1 MKSTFRALIAAML
14 IAVAPCALAN
24 VIFVQTDASGSNNGS
39 SWSNAFTDLQNAFA
53 ASTPGDTIW
62 VAAGVYFPT
71 TTTDRTASFALPNG
85 RIVLGG
91 FTGTETNVDQR
102 NPTIHLCVLSGN
114 IGNGALDTDNS
125 FHVVTTLN
133 VSAATVLDGFIIRD
147 GHYTDATTVYS
158 GAGLYNEG
166 GSPVIR
172 RCIFRFNVAGRGA
185 ALAQTQGGNCTL
197 TECSFENNTASGPS
211 TASGGGAVYI
221 NSGSLTVRDGLF
233 TGNTGFS
240 GGAIQLGGG
249 VLTLDRCIITNNTA
263 NTSGAAIYGAQND
276 FTLTITNTLIA
287 GNASNG
293 SVSAIYC
300 VSSPNRAHRMR
311 NVTVAHN
318 AFGSGSNA
326 SCIFNQTSTVANCIF
341 AGNEETTAVSI
352 NNGLTANTL
361 IEGINA
367 ASILF
372 MNPGNAGLAP
382 FTALDYNYRLQV
394 FSPAIDYGNAA
405 QLLPGFDAL
414 GLGNTERTFGSAPDA
429 GAYEKDYCPFATTIT
444 SSNPNGICINGTTTL
459 SVATAQPLL
468 WDNGTSTNPRVIDVP
483 GNYSV
488 EIDSAGC
495 LGTASLSV
503 DYYLPLLT
511 IDAPG
516 GTSFCEGNT
525 LVLTAFG
532 PTIVEY
538 AWSNNDF
545 SPSTVVGQ
553 QGNYTVLGTDAYGC
567 SVEEAINVS
576 IFPNPSVSI
585 TGDLTLCPG
594 ETTQLTAAGGN
605 WSSVNWLPTG
615 ATTTSTEVDEPGS
628 YSVTVTNSAGCS
640 GIATAVVVGSELPTP
655 LVVYESGLVS
665 TGSFS
670 EYQWFLNGEPIPG
683 GVQFYWLPEE
693 NGVYTVFVTNSA
705 GCGALSPPI
714 TITDISVANASLSS
728 LRLYPNPGNDYLSIT
743 GTLQQPIE
751 IFDATGRLL
760 LTERTFGSM
769 LRIETTA
776 FPPGVYYIKHG
787 TSGYRWVKQ

>member
-1 MKSTFRALIAAML
+1 MLRSIASICLLFVWACSASA
-14 IAVAPCALAN
+14 AVIY
-24 VIFVQTDASGSNNGS
+24 VHASAAGTNSGS
-39 SWSNAFTDLQNAFA
+39 SWTNAFNDLQDAFA
-53 ASTPGDTIW
+53 ASSAGDSLW
-62 VAAGVYFPT
+62 VAEGTYFPT
-71 TTTDRTASFALPNG
+71 EGTDRTVSFALPNG
-85 RIVLGG
+85 RIILGG
-91 FTGTETNVDQR
+91 FAGNESNAEQR
-102 NPTIHLCVLSGN
+102 NPTAHPCVLSGN
-114 IGNGALDTDNS
+114 IGNGGVDTDNS
-125 FHVVTTLN
+125 HRVVTTQN

-147 GHYTDATTVYS
+147 GHYTDVTTVYS

-166 GSPVIR
+166 GSPAIR
-172 RCIFRFNVAGRGA
+172 RCIFRFNIAGRGA
-185 ALAQTQGGNCTL
+185 AIAQTQGGNCTL

-221 NSGSLTVRDGLF
+221 NSGSMTVRDGLF

-249 VLTLDRCIITNNTA
+249 LLTLDRCIITNNTA

-318 AFGSGSNA
+318 AFGTGSNA
-326 SCIFNQTSTVANCIF
+326 SCILNQSSTVSNCIF

-352 NNGLTANTL
+352 GNGLTSNTL
-361 IEGINA
+361 IEGINTP
-367 ASILF
+367 SILF
-372 MNPGNAGLAP
+372 VNPGSVGLAP
-382 FTALDYNYRLQV
+382 FSALDYNYRLQV
-394 FSPAIDYGNAA
+394 FSPAIDYGSAS
-405 QLLPGFDAL
+405 QLLPGFDAMDL
-414 GLGNTERTFGSAPDA
+414 DNTERTFGNAPDA
-429 GAYEKDYCPFATTIT
+429 GAYEIDYCPFATSII
-444 SSNPNGICINGTTTL
+444 SSNPNGVCVNGTATL
-459 SVATAQPLL
+459 SVNTTQPVL
-468 WDNGTSTNPRVIDVP
+468 WNNGTSTNPRVIDVP

-503 DYYLPLLT
+503 DYYLPLL
-511 IDAPG
+511 IIEAPD

-567 SVEEAINVS
+567 SSEEAISVS
-576 IFPNPSVSI
+576 VFPYPSVNI

-594 ETTQLTAAGGN
+594 ETSQLTAAGGN
-605 WSSVNWLPTG
+605 WTSVNWLPTG

-628 YSVTVTNSAGCS
+628 YSVTVTNSGGCS
-640 GIATAVVVGSELPTP
+640 STTTAVVTGSELPTP

-693 NGVYTVFVTNSA
+693 NGVYTVYVTNAA
-705 GCGALSPPI
+705 GCGALSPPF
-714 TITDISVANASLSS
+714 TVANISVGETDMGP
-728 LRLYPNPGNDYLSIT
+728 LRIFPNPGSELLTVLLPSPAPLEVRNA
-743 GTLQQPIE
+743 Q
-751 IFDATGRLL
+751 GRLVH
-760 LTERTFGSM
+760 TEYLFGTQKQLS
-769 LRIETTA
+769 TA
-776 FPPGVYYIKHG
+776 AWPAGIYLIRAG
-787 TSGYRWVKQ
+787 DCTGRWVKQ